1 MFFLQKNIRESVI
14 IIIFASNKANNN
26 MISIAHRIELKP
38 NNKQKTYFRK
48 AFGCARLAYNRG
60 LAEWKRMYEAGEKPS
75 GRKLRMQ
82 FNAIKK
88 EQFPFTY
95 EVTKCAS
102 DQPFLNLDM
111 AFKRFFKGLGKYPQF
126 KKKRDNNGSF
136 YLQQASE
143 VHLTETNKNSEAF
156 VKILHNKSGKHQY
169 LHFPKL
175 GWVKMAE
182 HIRFN
187 YAKINNVCISQS
199 GGKFFASFSLEIT
212 EEEYK
217 RTHPNVDLVDGGS
230 KVGVDIG
237 IKSALILSDGI
248 AIENPKPLKKNLRKI
263 KRLSRQLSKRFHP
276 KTKEERLKGVRKS
289 NNYMRLSVRLAQA
302 QGHVANIRRD
312 FLHKVTTIL
321 TTHYGEIAIED
332 LNVKGMTKNHRLA
345 QAVNDVSFGELRR
358 QIEYKAET
366 NGVKFTKADRYFASS
381 KTCSVCGE
389 KKEDLTLRERTYRC
403 PHCGAVIDRDLNA
416 SLNLLGLLVNH
427 KIGTDY
433 PESTPADLTALL
445 SRFSVNGIATSKV
458 ETGKQH
464 KSIVYA

>member
-1 MFFLQKNIRESVI
+1 
-14 IIIFASNKANNN
+14 

-48 AFGCARLAYNRG
+48 AFGCARLAYNWG

-75 GRKLRMQ
+75 GRKLRTQ

-88 EQFPFTY
+88 EQFPFVY
-95 EVTKCAS
+95 EVTKCATE
-102 DQPFLNLDM
+102 QPFDYLQK
-111 AFKRFFKGLGKYPQF
+111 AFDNFFRDLKQGKVSYPQF
-126 KKKRDNNGSF
+126 KKKRDNEGSF
-136 YLQQASE
+136 YIQADKIRLS
-143 VHLTETNKNSEAF
+143 ETNKNSKAF
-156 VKILHNKSGKHQY
+156 SKLTHNENGKHQY
-169 LHFPKL
+169 ICMPNMHG

-187 YAKINNVCISQS
+187 YAKINNVCISQN
-199 GGKFFASFSLEIT
+199 GGKFYASFSLEIT

-217 RTHPNVDLVDGGS
+217 RTHPNVDLVDANR
-230 KVGVDIG
+230 KVGVDMG

-248 AIENPKPLKKNLRKI
+248 AIENPKPLKKNQRKI
-263 KRLSRQLSKRFHP
+263 TRLSRQLSKRFHP

-289 NNYMRLSVRLAQA
+289 NNYMKLAVRLAHA
-302 QGHVANIRRD
+302 QGRVANIRRD

-366 NGVKFTKADRYFASS
+366 NCVKVTKADRFFASS

-389 KKEDLTLRERTYRC
+389 KKEDLTLRDRTYRC

-458 ETGKQH
+458 ETGKQQE
-464 KSIVYA
+464 SYV

>member
-1 MFFLQKNIRESVI
+1 
-14 IIIFASNKANNN
+14 

-48 AFGCARLAYNRG
+48 AFGCARLAYNWG

-75 GRKLRMQ
+75 GRKLRTQ

-88 EQFPFTY
+88 EQFPFVY
-95 EVTKCAS
+95 EVTKCATE
-102 DQPFLNLDM
+102 QPFDYLQK
-111 AFKRFFKGLGKYPQF
+111 AFDNFFRDLKQGKVSYPQF
-126 KKKRDNNGSF
+126 KKKRDNEGSF
-136 YLQQASE
+136 YIQADKIVLS
-143 VHLTETNKNSEAF
+143 ETNKSSKALS
-156 VKILHNKSGKHQY
+156 KIAHNESGKHQY
-169 LHFPKL
+169 IHLPNMKRG
-175 GWVKMAE
+175 GWVKMTE

-199 GGKFFASFSLEIT
+199 GGKFYASFSLEIT

-217 RTHPNVDLVDGGS
+217 RTHPNVELVDANR
-230 KVGVDIG
+230 KVGVDMG
-237 IKSALILSDGI
+237 IKSALI
-248 AIENPKPLKKNLRKI
+248 KPLKKNQRKI
-263 KRLSRQLSKRFHP
+263 TRLSRQLSKRFHP
-276 KTKEERLKGVRKS
+276 KTKEERQKGVRKS
-289 NNYMRLSVRLAQA
+289 NNYMKLSVRLAHA
-302 QGHVANIRRD
+302 QGRVANIRRD

-345 QAVNDVSFGELRR
+345 QAVNDISFGELRR

-366 NGVKFTKADRYFASS
+366 NVVKVTKADRYFASS
-381 KTCSVCGE
+381 KTCSVCGV
-389 KKEDLTLRERTYRC
+389 KKDDLTLSDRTYRC

-416 SLNLLGLLVNH
+416 
-427 KIGTDY
+427 DY

>member
-1 MFFLQKNIRESVI
+1 
-14 IIIFASNKANNN
+14 

-48 AFGCARLAYNRG
+48 AFGCARLAYNWG

-75 GRKLRMQ
+75 GRKLRTQ

-88 EQFPFTY
+88 EQFPFVY
-95 EVTKCAS
+95 EVTKCATM
-102 DQPFLNLDM
+102 QPFDNLDV

-126 KKKRDNNGSF
+126 KKKRDNEGKF
-136 YLQQASE
+136 YIERDKIRLS
-143 VHLTETNKNSEAF
+143 ETNKNSKALS
-156 VKILHNKSGKHQY
+156 KLTHNENGKHQY
-169 LHFPKL
+169 ICMPNMHG

-187 YAKINNVCISQS
+187 HAKINNVCISQS
-199 GGKFFASFSLEIT
+199 GGKYYASFSLEIT

-217 RTHPNVDLVDGGS
+217 RTHPNVDLVDANR
-230 KVGVDIG
+230 KVGVDMG

-263 KRLSRQLSKRFHP
+263 KRLSRQLSKRLHP

-289 NNYMRLSVRLAQA
+289 NNYMKLAVRLAHA
-302 QGHVANIRRD
+302 QGRVANIRRD

-366 NGVKFTKADRYFASS
+366 NGVKVTKADRFFASS

-389 KKEDLTLRERTYRC
+389 KKEDLTLSDRTYHC

-464 KSIVYA
+464 KSYV

>member
-1 MFFLQKNIRESVI
+1 
-14 IIIFASNKANNN
+14 

-48 AFGCARLAYNRG
+48 AFGCARLAYNWG

-75 GRKLRMQ
+75 GRKLRTQ

-88 EQFPFTY
+88 EQFPFVY
-95 EVTKCAS
+95 EVTKCATM
-102 DQPFLNLDM
+102 QPFDNLDV

-126 KKKRDNNGSF
+126 KKKRDNEGKF
-136 YLQQASE
+136 YIERDKIRLS
-143 VHLTETNKNSEAF
+143 ETNKNSKAF
-156 VKILHNKSGKHQY
+156 SRLVHNENGKHQY
-169 LHFPKL
+169 ICMPNMHG

-187 YAKINNVCISQS
+187 YSKINNVCISQS
-199 GGKFFASFSLEIT
+199 GGKFYASFSLEIT

-217 RTHPNVDLVDGGS
+217 RTHPNVDLVDVNR
-230 KVGVDIG
+230 KVGVDMG

-248 AIENPKPLKKNLRKI
+248 AIENPKPLKKNQRKI
-263 KRLSRQLSKRFHP
+263 TRLSRQLSKRVHP
-276 KTKEERLKGVRKS
+276 KTKEERLKGVGKS
-289 NNYMRLSVRLAQA
+289 NNYMKLSVQLAHA
-302 QGHVANIRRD
+302 QGRVANIRRD

-366 NGVKFTKADRYFASS
+366 NGVKVTKADRFFASS

-389 KKEDLTLRERTYRC
+389 KKEDLTLSDRTYRC

-458 ETGKQH
+458 ETGKQQ
-464 KSIVYA
+464 KSYV